1 VLMFAIRHFLGRRC
15 HGVSRGQR
23 GVRLGRGRLGWV
35 WRAGGSWW
43 QGGLFC
49 SSFVLGWADCRSP
62 FALLS
67 GKGLL
72 CGEPRAHHGNRAE
85 PSGSSQSRHG
95 RYYGLACARDLAFS
109 ESRALQSDAR
119 RADLRGG
126 ATSAARAFSAA
137 AEAQADGQK

>member
-1 VLMFAIRHFLGRRC
+1 MCQATWAEPLYYMERFIRC
-15 HGVSRGQR
+15 MVN
-23 GVRLGRGRLGWV
+23 
-35 WRAGGSWW
+35 
-43 QGGLFC
+43 
-49 SSFVLGWADCRSP
+49 
-62 FALLS
+62 
-67 GKGLL
+67 
-72 CGEPRAHHGNRAE
+72 HGNRAE